1 MAESSRLRG
10 GYHAVR
16 GLVNVPLVG
25 GKTGG
30 VRNAAQLALSL
41 MGAARDTPYR
51 GVAVQEGVG
60 VLMRAPAAEFATQLP
75 QVS

>member
-1 MAESSRLRG
+1 M
-10 GYHAVR
+10 
-16 GLVNVPLVG
+16 
-25 GKTGG
+25 
-30 VRNAAQLALSL
+30 RNAAQLALSL

-60 VLMRAPAAEFATQLP
+60 VLMRAPEAEFATKLP